1 MAITQ
6 GNSEGEEQEEEE
18 VAAGADGDEE
28 GDEGEDLS
36 PLVCI
41 IWDQSSV
48 TEGNIYRLVFAKEM
62 KQL

>member
-18 VAAGADGDEE
+18 AAEGADGDKE